1 MLNAKILAES
11 EMNQHSGKI
20 LATIAFQIPVPS
32 NTNIYATPQTH
43 ATPQTYI
50 DLARPQKVHVHIVGG
65 RKKVDLQHKE
75 SFPLTYLS
83 KKKVI

>member
-1 MLNAKILAES
+1 MHSAKILAET

-20 LATIAFQIPVPS
+20 LATA

-50 DLARPQKVHVHIVGG
+50 DRARPQKVHVHVVGG
-65 RKKVDLQHKE
+65 RKKVDLQHKD
-75 SFPLTYLS
+75 SFLLTYLS
-83 KKKVI
+83 KKGNFTT

>member
-1 MLNAKILAES
+1 MHSAKILAET

-20 LATIAFQIPVPS
+20 LATIAFQIPVPA

-50 DLARPQKVHVHIVGG
+50 DLARPQKVHVHVLERENNI
-65 RKKVDLQHKE
+65 KIP
-75 SFPLTYLS
+75 SPLTYLS
-83 KKKVI
+83 KKVI